1 MDSDE
6 TKFQLKQYDM
16 TCDERDRYQDFENE
30 PDDQWVQEL
39 REDDPHRFVTQRNKS
54 NAVLYKNDL
63 NCEPLS
69 YGEDSVTRQKTF
81 ETETE
86 TEFIAKFKKLKKI
99 IYNTMIVMNLAKEP
113 GEASL

>member
-1 MDSDE
+1 MKLRYIE
-6 TKFQLKQYDM
+6 T
-16 TCDERDRYQDFENE
+16 
-30 PDDQWVQEL
+30 
-39 REDDPHRFVTQRNKS
+39 
-54 NAVLYKNDL
+54 
-63 NCEPLS
+63 
-69 YGEDSVTRQKTF
+69 